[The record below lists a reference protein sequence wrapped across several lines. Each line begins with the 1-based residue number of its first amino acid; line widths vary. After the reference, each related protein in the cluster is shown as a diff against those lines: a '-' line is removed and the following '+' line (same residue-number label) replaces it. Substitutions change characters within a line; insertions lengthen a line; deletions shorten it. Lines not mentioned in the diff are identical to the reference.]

1 MVEVLLHLWRGSSDY
16 SQDDSYF
23 GMVQQGS
30 QDDASISVRGNG
42 TFERFI
48 LRILDNTSTSLVT
61 LDFLLNGVVQPNS
74 RIQIISSGET
84 GIFLPISQLP
94 QPFFKDDLLVLRLTG
109 LTGGP
114 PPGGLV
120 RGEISFDLKFTS

>member
-1 MVEVLLHLWRGSSDY
+1 MVEILLHLWRGSGDY
-16 SQDDSYF
+16 SVNDSYF
-23 GMVQQGS
+23 GMMQQAI
-30 QDDASISVRGNG
+30 QDEASISLRGNG

-61 LDFLLNGVVQPNS
+61 LDFLLNGIVQPNS

-109 LTGGP
+109 MSGGP
-114 PPGGLV
+114 APGGV
-120 RGEISFDLKFTS
+120 IRAEISFDLKFTS